1 VIEAAGGHGTAPAR
15 SWSSGVD
22 DRLLAVLAAWIAVFY
37 GYFWAWVPGIPSVVG
52 EISDLPVHAG
62 ATYLAVRASRH
73 PGLPASDRTAWHWLA
88 LGSVCSL
95 LGDLG
100 YTIVAHVLGRPAF
113 PSIADASFVVQIP
126 LVVMG
131 VRLLQRGPL
140 SRAGRLQLS
149 LDGATTFVSLGA
161 LLWLFL
167 LRPLA
172 VAPDRDWLESLLAGL
187 YPAGD
192 CIAIVMTGLGLL
204 RRPAPVRRAV
214 LRLLMAGFL
223 SLLAADIAY
232 ALHTLQGTTDARH
245 GTDGLWAIAAW
256 LTAAAAWS
264 HTRHAEVARIQ
275 GESQHVPSTGLAA
288 MAAVAAAY
296 GLLVWQARPL
306 WSTPVGGLV
315 LAAAV
320 LALLV
325 MARQFVALRENAR
338 LQAEQAQVATEA
350 RFRSIVQNASDIIVV
365 VDGHGRAGYRS
376 PSAERTLALAEGPLA
391 PLDAV
396 VHPDD
401 AAKGQ
406 ALLERA
412 RGRPGET
419 VRGEWRV
426 QQKLGGWLFV
436 EVVGTSL
443 LDDPFVQGI
452 VLTMRDV
459 HERKLLE
466 QRLAHQAFH
475 DPLTEMGN
483 RALLTDHLQRALAQA
498 RRDHTPVALLFVD
511 LDDFK
516 KVNDSLG
523 HGAGDQVL
531 LQVAQRLRGCVRP
544 GDTAARL
551 GGDEFAVLLEGHKDP
566 AAVDLVAERLL
577 ESLRRPFSLG
587 GEEVFLTAS
596 VGVAV
601 APTGDARAEDLLRDA
616 DFAMYGAKQGGK
628 DRLQVFEA
636 GVHAVARERLGLEAD
651 LRRALDRGEMRLVY
665 QPIVEIATR
674 RMVGAEALLRWQH
687 PERGAVAPIDFIGIA
702 ETSDLI
708 VSIGAW
714 VVTEACR
721 SAQAW
726 PGGDAQ
732 YVAVNVSAR
741 QVQEPTFVA
750 HVLGALQAAALPP
763 ARLVLEITESLFM
776 AEMHRLV
783 PRLRQLADAGVRIA
797 IDDFGTGYSSLSRL
811 RDLPVHIVKI
821 DRVFAEG
828 LRPGT
833 EAVALSRV
841 IVDLGRALGFA
852 VVAEGIET
860 ADQAAALD
868 QCGCT
873 LAQGFYFAR
882 PMEAGALHLVLA
894 QPPNGGD
901 R

>member
-15 SWSSGVD
+15 SWRNGAE
-22 DRLLAVLAAWIAVFY
+22 DRLLLGLAAWIALFY
-37 GYFWAWVPGIPSVVG
+37 GYAWTSLPGLPSLAG
-52 EISDLPVHAG
+52 ELADVPVHAG
-62 ATYLAVRASRH
+62 ATYLAFRASRH
-73 PGLPASDRTAWHWLA
+73 PVLPPSDRTAWRWLA
-88 LGSVCSL
+88 LGSLCSL
-95 LGDLG
+95 VGDLG
-100 YTIVAHVLGRPAF
+100 YTVVLHVFGRPPF
-113 PSIADASFVVQIP
+113 PSIADVSFVLQIP

-192 CIAIVMTGLGLL
+192 CISIVMTGLGLL
-204 RRPAPVRRAV
+204 RRPAPVRRGV
-214 LRLLMAGFL
+214 LQLLMASFV
-223 SLLAADIAY
+223 SLFAADVAY
-232 ALHTLQGTTDARH
+232 ALHTLRGTTDLRH
-245 GTDGLWAIAAW
+245 ATDALWAIAAW
-256 LTAAAAWS
+256 LTAAAAWR
-264 HTRHAEVARIQ
+264 HTRNAEVARAQ
-275 GESQHVPSTGLAA
+275 GESQHVPSTGVAA
-288 MAAVAAAY
+288 MGAVVAAY
-296 GLLVWQARPL
+296 GLLLWQARPL
-306 WSTPVGGLV
+306 WTTPVGGLV

-338 LQAEQAQVATEA
+338 LEAQQAQVATEA

-365 VDGHGRAGYRS
+365 VDGHGQAGYRS

-391 PLDAV
+391 PLETV

-426 QQKLGGWLFV
+426 QQKAGGWLFV

-443 LDDPFVQGI
+443 LDDPYVRGI

-475 DPLTEMGN
+475 DPLTQMGN
-483 RALLTDHLQRALAQA
+483 RALLTDRLQRALAQA
-498 RRDHTPVALLFVD
+498 RRDRTPVALLFVD

-523 HGAGDQVL
+523 HGAGDQAL
-531 LQVAQRLRGCVRP
+531 LQVAERLRGCVRP

-566 AAVDLVAERLL
+566 TTVEKVAQRLL
-577 ESLRRPFSLG
+577 ESLRRPLSLA

-601 APTGDARAEDLLRDA
+601 AATGDARAEDLLRDA

-636 GVHAVARERLGLEAD
+636 GLHAVVRERLGLEAD

-665 QPIVEIATR
+665 QPIVELATQR
-674 RMVGAEALLRWQH
+674 VVGAEALLRWQH
-687 PERGAVAPIDFIGIA
+687 AERGAIAPIDFIGIA
-702 ETSDLI
+702 EASDLI
-708 VSIGAW
+708 VSIGSW
-714 VVTEACR
+714 VLSEACR

-726 PGGDAQ
+726 PGKGPH

-750 HVLGALQAAALPP
+750 QVLGALQAAALPP
-763 ARLVLEITESLFM
+763 ERLVLELTESLFM
-776 AEMHRLV
+776 VEMHRLV

-841 IVDLGRALGFA
+841 IVDLGRALGFD

-868 QCGCT
+868 QCGCG

-882 PMEAGALHLVLA
+882 PMEPADLHAALERGSTTD
-894 QPPNGGD
+894 PP
-901 R
+901 